1 MWSRMNYT
9 FDQERDFLIATRN
22 LNPEKFGLML
32 QAYRKYW
39 NHRVSLDFTDEEI
52 AAIPKEMYMSVL
64 SREVDGLW
72 SRLPAEY
79 REDTQMQKYRRCW
92 EHHNTGRVH
101 VEGPAPMRKNCV
113 LCMRENVSALTQELY
128 RLHAL

>member
-1 MWSRMNYT
+1 MWSRINNT
-9 FDQERDFLIATRN
+9 FDQERDFLIAIRN
-22 LNPEKFGLML
+22 LNSEKFELML
-32 QAYRKYW
+32 QAYRKYS
-39 NHRVSLDFTDEEI
+39 NQNIDFTDEEI

-101 VEGPAPMRKNCV
+101 VDGFPPMRKNCV
-113 LCMRENVSALTQELY
+113 LCMRENLSALTLH